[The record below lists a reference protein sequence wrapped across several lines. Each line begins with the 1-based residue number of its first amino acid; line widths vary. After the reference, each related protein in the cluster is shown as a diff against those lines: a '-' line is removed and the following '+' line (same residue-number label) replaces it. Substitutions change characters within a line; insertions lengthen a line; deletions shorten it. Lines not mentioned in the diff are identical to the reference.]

1 MEQSER
7 DEVEP
12 LPKVEAVFK
21 TKTGNGW
28 DGWEVLEMDV
38 SEKLGQPTHGQLV
51 IAATK
56 QGFDF
61 SPMLGRSCVLV
72 LSRGR
77 DHRRY
82 FKGIVFRIEHRG
94 ECPFGSVAKVDFAT
108 AVWAMKHG
116 QDSRIFEGGTVPQIL
131 EEVFKEAVTPFGL
144 EIRLNL
150 TRTYPA
156 REYCMQY
163 KESDW
168 NFVQRLM
175 ADEGI
180 FFYLD
185 EGGEEDAPE
194 TVVFVDSNESCPW
207 IETMEPVKAVKAPSP
222 RIEQDTTWVE
232 VQVVWDESGEPVA
245 NLPLVVAP
253 PGGARVMRTTSSEGR
268 VRLDPVDP
276 GTCEARC
283 SFAGLKY
290 SECVEFAGVG
300 ESRDVQKPGAGAPP
314 RNGGRPQAIVQV
326 SRRKVRSGD
335 TLESIAKEA
344 GLKWQDL
351 AYFNWGTREP
361 AKINEHLFAEVGCT
375 KRTVDGKNHVF
386 DDGDSPGVILVP
398 RPWRQVGLAAAR
410 RHVVRVAPLVPAQT
424 LHLRHHLDHEAV
436 VEHAHRLASADG
448 SHEQNMMA
456 TDGAPVEQGAGTA
469 QLAFV
474 ACPAHLSLT
483 LDIAEAEGSSSC
495 FEEIACQ
502 QLSSSTEQ
510 DSEGDADDAN
520 SGEALHTAEPPET
533 A

>member
-1 MEQSER
+1 MEQSEH

-21 TKTGNGW
+21 TKNGNGW
-28 DGWEVLEMDV
+28 DEWEVLEMDV
-38 SEKLGQPTHGQLV
+38 SEELGQPTHGQLV
-51 IAATK
+51 IAAPK

-72 LSRGR
+72 LSRGPY
-77 DHRRY
+77 HRRY

-94 ECPFGSVAKVDFAT
+94 EYRFGSVAKIDFAT

-156 REYCMQY
+156 REYCVQY

-185 EGGEEDAPE
+185 EGAKEDTPE
-194 TVVFVDSNESCPW
+194 TVIFVDSNDSSPD
-207 IETMEPVKAVKAPSP
+207 IETMEPVKALKAPPP
-222 RIEQDTTWVE
+222 RVARASTWVE
-232 VQVVWDESGEPVA
+232 VQVVWDESDKPVVDLPIVIEP
-245 NLPLVVAP
+245 PCR
-253 PGGARVMRTTSSEGR
+253 AREMRTTSSDGCA
-268 VRLDPVDP
+268 RLDPVDQ
-276 GTCEARC
+276 GACEARC

-290 SECVEFAGVG
+290 SECVEFAGMG
-300 ESRDVQKPGAGAPP
+300 ERPAAQKASTGAPP
-314 RNGGRPQAIVQV
+314 QSGARPQAIVQV
-326 SRRKVRSGD
+326 SRRRVRSGD

-351 AYFNWGTREP
+351 AYFNWGTKEP

-375 KRTVDGKNHVF
+375 KRTPDGKNYVF

-398 RPWRQVGLAAAR
+398 RQWRQPGLATAR
-410 RHVVRVAPLVPAQT
+410 RHIARVRRISRVGLLRFSLDIDPQRATALRQRFRLFAQGGGFDQVKT
-424 LHLRHHLDHEAV
+424 AADDLIQGDE
-436 VEHAHRLASADG
+436 RLSLKYTDCPVTG
-448 SHEQNMMA
+448 VYSLEILQEGSDPVRLFDSISFEELSHEL
-456 TDGAPVEQGAGTA
+456 DVE
-469 QLAFV
+469 
-474 ACPAHLSLT
+474 
-483 LDIAEAEGSSSC
+483 
-495 FEEIACQ
+495 
-502 QLSSSTEQ
+502 
-510 DSEGDADDAN
+510 AD
-520 SGEALHTAEPPET
+520 E
-533 A
+533 